1 MPHRVAQVDFNA
13 RMEFKGVFLF
23 YYHKVN
29 SQRTDVIAVDEQL
42 KVVDEALNARFN
54 VIPGNKAVDEV
65 L

>member
-29 SQRTDVIAVDEQL
+29 SQRTDIIAVDEQL
-42 KVVDEALNARFN
+42 KVVDEALNARFYLL
-54 VIPGNKAVDEV
+54 PGKKAVDEV